1 MSQYSCFQLYKSKQ
15 NSLEDDGMEEQNQE
29 NNILV
34 FENIFY
40 DVKSSTGDN
49 LLILLN
55 NVNGAMM
62 DGRMCAS
69 MGSSGP

>member
-40 DVKSSTGDN
+40 DVKSSTGDD

-55 NVNGAMM
+55 KVNGAMM